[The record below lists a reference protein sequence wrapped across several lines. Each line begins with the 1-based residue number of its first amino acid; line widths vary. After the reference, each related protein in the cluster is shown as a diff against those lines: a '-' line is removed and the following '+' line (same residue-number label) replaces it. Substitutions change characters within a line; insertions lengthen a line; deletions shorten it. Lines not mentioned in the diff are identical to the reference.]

1 MHDVSHFDS
10 FGLGRRP
17 ATIAGNAGP
26 PIRRCWPARTGADSF
41 VPGSHTTG
49 IERASGNAGDA
60 VLGVIVCD
68 ELFHRYPEA
77 CEGEMTRIKS
87 VVVSREV
94 CGRMTRKLG
103 LDEFI
108 RVGKG
113 ISSSGQVP
121 ESVEAA
127 VMEAVIG
134 AMYIDGGLEAARPF
148 VLSIL
153 SEEID
158 FVSDSVTGVNHKSL
172 LQQFSQRQFSETPAY
187 IILDEKGPDHA
198 KCFLVSAMI
207 GSKVYAP
214 AWGPS
219 KKDAEQRAAEN
230 ALAQLDGSDPVY
242 IVA

>member
-1 MHDVSHFDS
+1 MTSPLPGTSALDDDLLRLQEILGHRFADH
-10 FGLGRRP
+10 GLL
-17 ATIAGNAGP
+17 AQALTHSSV
-26 PIRRCWPARTGADSF
+26 ARTRLDSN
-41 VPGSHTTG
+41 
-49 IERASGNAGDA
+49 ERLEM
-60 VLGVIVCD
+60 LGCD

-77 CEGEMTRIKS
+77 AEGEMTRIKS

-121 ESVEAA
+121 ESIEAA
-127 VMEAVIG
+127 VIEAVIG

-148 VLSIL
+148 VLSML
-153 SEEID
+153 SDEID
-158 FVSDSVTGVNHKSL
+158 LIADSVSGVNHKSL
-172 LQQFSQRQFSETPAY
+172 LQQFAQRRYSETPAY
-187 IILDEKGPDHA
+187 IMLDEKGPDHA
-198 KCFLVSAMI
+198 KCFLVAAMI

-219 KKDAEQRAAEN
+219 KKEAEQRAAEN
-230 ALAQLDGSDPVY
+230 ALAQLDGQEPVY
-242 IVA
+242 VMV

>member
-1 MHDVSHFDS
+1 MTSPLPVPSAIADDLQRVQEILGHRFADVAILAQALTHSS
-10 FGLGRRP
+10 VAKTRLES
-17 ATIAGNAGP
+17 N
-26 PIRRCWPARTGADSF
+26 
-41 VPGSHTTG
+41 
-49 IERASGNAGDA
+49 ERLEMLGDA

-68 ELFHRYPEA
+68 ELFHRYREA

-127 VMEAVIG
+127 VMEAIIG

-148 VLSIL
+148 VLSIMTD
-153 SEEID
+153 EID
-158 FVSDSVTGVNHKSL
+158 LIAESESGVNHKSL
-172 LQQFSQRQFSETPAY
+172 LQQFSQRRFSETPSY

-207 GSKVYAP
+207 GSKVFAP

-219 KKDAEQRAAEN
+219 KKEAEQRAAEN
-230 ALAQLDGSDPVY
+230 AMSQLDGGDPVY
-242 IVA
+242 ETA

>member
-1 MHDVSHFDS
+1 MTFPTSTPSALADDLPRLQEMLGHRFADA
-10 FGLGRRP
+10 GLL
-17 ATIAGNAGP
+17 AQALTHSSL
-26 PIRRCWPARTGADSF
+26 ARTRLESN
-41 VPGSHTTG
+41 
-49 IERASGNAGDA
+49 ERLEMLGDA
-60 VLGVIVCD
+60 VLGIIVCD

-230 ALAQLDGSDPVY
+230 ALAQLDGSEPVY
-242 IVA
+242 VVA

>member
-1 MHDVSHFDS
+1 MTTHVPTRSALADDLQRLQDL
-10 FGLGRRP
+10 LGHRF
-17 ATIAGNAGP
+17 ADEALLAQALTHSSV
-26 PIRRCWPARTGADSF
+26 ARTRLESN
-41 VPGSHTTG
+41 
-49 IERASGNAGDA
+49 ERLEMLGDA
-60 VLGVIVCD
+60 VLGLIVCN

-77 CEGEMTRIKS
+77 AEGEMTRIKS

-121 ESVEAA
+121 ESIESA
-127 VMEAVIG
+127 VIEAVIG

-148 VLSIL
+148 VLSML
-153 SEEID
+153 SDEID
-158 FVSDSVTGVNHKSL
+158 FVADSVSGINHKSL
-172 LQQFSQRQFSETPAY
+172 LQQFAQRRYSETPAY
-187 IILDEKGPDHA
+187 IMLDEKGPDHA
-198 KCFLVSAMI
+198 KCFLVAAMI

-214 AWGPS
+214 AWGPC

-230 ALAQLDGSDPVY
+230 ALAQLDGQEPVY
-242 IVA
+242 VMA